1 MNKAIQT
8 EALKS
13 ADIGTQTDRLGA
25 VIIQTL
31 EKKKKQKEMKKRQIN
46 DVPDAIPSQEQR
58 FRIFKEIKYP
68 YLMRNVQVQN
78 EEDKMI
84 KTLREL
90 FNIKE
95 KTPEIVAEEALKK
108 AQGKGRSY
116 RIYSDE
122 ELKKMTEIT
131 DMIKKDPLIE
141 IGGDNNDPLIEDDKQ
156 NTMINELLDAFTN
169 YNLFQNAKSSMSM
182 NDAIIE
188 AYNDNEMTEE
198 QKRFIALNT
207 DKRLEK
213 LASVRG
219 IIEYN
224 DVLLNKY
231 DDISQVPSRTS
242 SKKSSDIDEE
252 YMKYMR
258 AFDSKY
264 LEGSTPL
271 SDIPFPKVDVES
283 LEDRV
288 ASFGVLQPK
297 DYAGRGRPSS
307 QSEKFKKGSSK
318 SRQETM
324 YMGGVAKKDP
334 IEKALE
340 EYELVESTLSGV
352 PLTEAQRQKYKE
364 KMAGSIINRWA
375 KVPYAKE
382 NLFNMMLE
390 DSLKKEALN
399 YKLEQL
405 RQERQRQDIE
415 RQFGVYD
422 ATRRARRGGGISEMT
437 SLLFDVD

>member
-84 KTLREL
+84 KSLREV
-90 FNIKE
+90 FGIKE
-95 KTPEIVAEEALKK
+95 KTPEMVAEEALKK

-188 AYNDNEMTEE
+188 AYNDEEITQE
-198 QKRFIALNT
+198 QKRLIALNT

-231 DDISQVPSRTS
+231 DDISQAPSRTS
-242 SKKSSDIDEE
+242 SKKSSDIDDE
-252 YMKYMR
+252 YMKYLR

-288 ASFGVLQPK
+288 ASLGVLPIQEIK
-297 DYAGRGRPSS
+297 KEYSGRGRRPK
-307 QSEKFKKGSSK
+307 QTNTLDIKLPK
-318 SRQETM
+318 RNQ
-324 YMGGVAKKDP
+324 

-340 EYELVESTLSGV
+340 EYETVESALTGV
-352 PLTEAQRQKYKE
+352 PLTEAQRQTFKE
-364 KMAGSIINRWA
+364 KIAGSIINRWA

-390 DSLKKEALN
+390 ESLRKEALN

-422 ATRRARRGGGISEMT
+422 ATRRARRGGEVSEMT